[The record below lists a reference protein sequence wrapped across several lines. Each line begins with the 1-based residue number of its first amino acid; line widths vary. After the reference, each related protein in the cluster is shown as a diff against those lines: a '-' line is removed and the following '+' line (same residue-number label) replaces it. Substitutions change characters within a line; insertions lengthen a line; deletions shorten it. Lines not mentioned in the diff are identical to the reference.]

1 MRYQAGNGTKRFATS
16 GFVHGIQIKSPPC
29 VGSISAFGC
38 SHAHSW
44 FVEHLH
50 LNFFFLNIFKVSRNC
65 EHPVCGC
72 FNPSFGVPDR
82 HLGDL
87 SVVQLRHA
95 QAEGRRGWNTTEK
108 LTSTDLLGW
117 FNVLGLMYRFDR
129 FLLHPCF
136 FSALPII
143 PVWIHLHRTL
153 EAQSPGISTL
163 RYQIP
168 TDRIAAD
175 WIKLGVLGQIHGD

>member
-1 MRYQAGNGTKRFATS
+1 MCWFNLCFWLLPCSFLVCGTP
-16 GFVHGIQIKSPPC
+16 SPK
-29 VGSISAFGC
+29 F
-38 SHAHSW
+38 
-44 FVEHLH
+44 L
-50 LNFFFLNIFKVSRNC
+50 FFLNIFKVSRNC

-95 QAEGRRGWNTTEK
+95 QAEGRRGWNTT
-108 LTSTDLLGW
+108 SDVLLGW
-117 FNVLGLMYRFDR
+117 VNVLGLMYRFDR

-143 PVWIHLHRTL
+143 PVWIH
-153 EAQSPGISTL
+153 QSPGISTL

-168 TDRIAAD
+168 TDRIAD